1 MRWPRSVSHST
12 SRTSTPRRMSSMR
25 SKRISLAVARSNG
38 SSSTKRRMIE
48 PSVAFTIVWPVRAR
62 P

>member
-1 MRWPRSVSHST
+1 
-12 SRTSTPRRMSSMR
+12 MSSTR
-25 SKRISLAVARSNG
+25 SKQITRAVARSNG

-48 PSVAFTIVWPVRAR
+48 PSVALTIVCPVRAS